1 MPNDLPPASSDP
13 EPALP
18 KLDEARLWSWV
29 DRADPRLGAYLEAH
43 PEDRPTVER
52 LRSAIGGVQAADA
65 LQGWADWPAELA
77 GFAIEGVLGQGGM
90 GVVLAARQAHPA
102 RRVALK
108 VLPREWARDERW
120 VARFRR
126 EADALAR
133 LDHPGIATVFATGTE
148 PESGAPYIAMALVEG
163 QTLDRYVKAER
174 PSTRAAVL
182 LAQRIAEAV
191 GHAHDSGVVHRDLK
205 PTNVM
210 VTAEEHPVVL
220 DFGLA
225 RFADDGETGLSH
237 TGALLGT
244 LPYMSPEQVRGQREL
259 DARSDVY
266 SLGVL
271 IQELIT
277 GRRPYALEGLSLVEA
292 AKRIE
297 TAPPR
302 RPGRSVHRDLA
313 AVLGKALAKEPARRY
328 SSAGDLAADL
338 RRYLEGRS
346 VLAKPPALAEST
358 LRFVR
363 RHWVFCSFS
372 VLTGLIGLLLLFPGA
387 LPIPLQGS
395 WWRKAAVF
403 EGLRWVGDQP
413 EVLHAGEW
421 YVLESIDGLQAGYVV
436 GYCKQLEPH
445 RWRKRFSEDLVQ
457 VLNRLGHPALIDV
470 DLVVRDLEDRQLF
483 TIEDVRWSQEKRRA
497 LMHDR
502 NRWPWESEDMRAG
515 ALFVEFDGRAY
526 ELLELDGVRLDVLD
540 GNVDYDNFCERV
552 GRSPGAEIDLLLRDV
567 QTDGIVRIVDLPRVE
582 RRD

>member
-1 MPNDLPPASSDP
+1 MTADPQPSSAAP
-13 EPALP
+13 EPIPP

-29 DRADPRLGAYLEAH
+29 DREDPRLAAYLEAH
-43 PEDRPTVER
+43 PEDRATVGR
-52 LRSAIGGVQAADA
+52 LRSAIGGVRAADSA
-65 LQGWADWPAELA
+65 RGWADWPAELA

-108 VLPREWARDERW
+108 VLPREWARDARW
-120 VARFRR
+120 IARFRR

-133 LDHPGIATVFATGTE
+133 LDHPGIATVFAAGTE

-163 QTLDRYVKAER
+163 QTLDRYVKAAR
-174 PSTRAAVL
+174 PSTREAVL

-191 GHAHDSGVVHRDLK
+191 GHAHDAGVVHRDLK

-210 VTAEEHPVVL
+210 VTAEGLPVVL

-225 RFADDGETGLSH
+225 RFADDVETGVSR
-237 TGALLGT
+237 TGTLLGT
-244 LPYMSPEQVRGQREL
+244 LPYMSPEQVRGRREL

-277 GRRPYALEGLSLVEA
+277 GRRPHDVEGLSLLEA

-297 TAPPR
+297 AAPPR
-302 RPGRSVHRDLA
+302 RLARRLGRDLA

-346 VLAKPPALAEST
+346 VLAQPPTLTVST

-363 RHWVFCSFS
+363 RHWVLVSFS
-372 VLTGLIGLLLLFPGA
+372 VLTGLIALLLVFPGA

-403 EGLRWVGDQP
+403 DGLRWAGDQP
-413 EVLHAGEW
+413 QVLHAGEW
-421 YVLESIDGLQAGYVV
+421 YALEAIDGLQAGYVV
-436 GYCKQLEPH
+436 GYCKQLEPR

-457 VLNRLGHPALIDV
+457 VLNRLGHPALFDV
-470 DLVVRDLEDRQLF
+470 DLVLRDLEDRQVF
-483 TIEDVRWSQEKRRA
+483 TVADVRWSQDKRRA
-497 LMHDR
+497 LMRDR
-502 NRWPWESEDMRAG
+502 NGWPWAAEDLRAE
-515 ALFVEFDGRAY
+515 ATFI
-526 ELLELDGVRLDVLD
+526 ELDGRTFELLKLDGVPLEVLD
-540 GNVDYDNFCERV
+540 RRVDYDHFCERV

-567 QTDGIVRIVDLPRVE
+567 VSDEWVRVEDLPRVAPRE
-582 RRD
+582 